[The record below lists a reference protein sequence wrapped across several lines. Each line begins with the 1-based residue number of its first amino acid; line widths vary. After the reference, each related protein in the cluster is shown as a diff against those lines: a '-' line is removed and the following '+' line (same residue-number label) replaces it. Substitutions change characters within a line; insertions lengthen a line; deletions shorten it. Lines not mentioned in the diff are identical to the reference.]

1 MKVLALGAHPDDVE
15 IFMYG
20 LLSICKSRGDE
31 IFIAIAT
38 DGGAGSV
45 LTKENLI
52 ETRKKETKKG
62 LYFLT
67 DPYLMNF
74 SDGYLI
80 SEPNAFSTIKNY
92 ILQVNPNLIVTHDPN
107 DYHSD
112 HRILSKMVTNAAS
125 FLCPV
130 IFCDTLLG
138 VNFSPDFYINISSI
152 FEEKKRA
159 ILCHKS
165 QNPGKFIDAITIQ
178 NSFRSAQ
185 CNLGMGNYAECYR
198 YEKRFP
204 FSDISSLLPKTIEN
218 IPYYKNIKNAL
229 I

>member
-1 MKVLALGAHPDDVE
+1 MKVLALGAHPDDIE

-20 LLSICKSRGDE
+20 FLSLCKSRGDE

-38 DGGAGSV
+38 DGGAGKV
-45 LTKENLI
+45 LKKENLVD
-52 ETRKKETKKG
+52 TRKQETKKG
-62 LYFLT
+62 LSFLT
-67 DPYLMNF
+67 DPYFMSF
-74 SDGYLI
+74 RDGYLI
-80 SEPNAFSTIKNY
+80 SEPNVFATIKNY
-92 ILQVNPNLIVTHDPN
+92 IVTVNPDLIVTHDPN
-107 DYHSD
+107 DYHPD
-112 HRILSKMVTNAAS
+112 HRTLSKIVTDATG

-138 VNFSPDFYINISSI
+138 INFKPDFYINITSF

-159 ILCHKS
+159 ILYHKS
-165 QNPGKFIDAITIQ
+165 QNPCKFINAITIQ

-185 CNLGMGNYAECYR
+185 CNLGVGNYAECYR

-204 FSDISSLLPKTIEN
+204 FSDISSLIPKTIQN